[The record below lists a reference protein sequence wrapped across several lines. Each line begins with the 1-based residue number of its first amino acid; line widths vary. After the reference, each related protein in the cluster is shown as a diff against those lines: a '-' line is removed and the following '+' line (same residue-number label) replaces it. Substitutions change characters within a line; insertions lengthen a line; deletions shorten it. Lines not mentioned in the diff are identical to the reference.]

1 MLFEWRTGKSSGR
14 QDSFSFSTEFEASTK
29 LNFSSSTFTPT
40 VRKTSKRFRPLADVD
55 GECSGNLQ
63 KKKRRLR
70 LNLITSRLS
79 RPFATPTTHIVSRG
93 TSKFA
98 VWARHRILGRD
109 LLRKA
114 AIMNRIR
121 ITNTAKRGTG
131 GGPEK
136 NTQPVAHYEEA
147 HEMEFQVINDRNS
160 RQQPIAAQKTS
171 NQHVLQPCSPLGLSD
186 DEEFGECMFD
196 DPDWEDMDTESVN
209 SETVNSDF
217 NRRESGAFAF
227 DDDDVHM
234 VPEQTTTQPSPRV
247 PSPRVPSSA
256 EIFELVAQEDRQ
268 KEMSLAQFGAW
279 AGHE

>member
-1 MLFEWRTGKSSGR
+1 MLFEWRTGKSSGQ
-14 QDSFSFSTEFEASTK
+14 QDSFSFSTEFEPSTK
-29 LNFSSSTFTPT
+29 LNFSSSIFTPT
-40 VRKTSKRFRPLADVD
+40 IRKTAKRSRPQADVD

-98 VWARHRILGRD
+98 IWARHRILGRD

-121 ITNTAKRGTG
+121 ITNTAKKGPAG
-131 GGPEK
+131 GLER
-136 NTQPVAHYEEA
+136 NTQPFARYEEA

-160 RQQPIAAQKTS
+160 RQQPITPQKTS
-171 NQHVLQPCSPLGLSD
+171 NQHVPQPRSPLGLSD
-186 DEEFGECMFD
+186 DDEFGEGFCMFD
-196 DPDWEDMDTESVN
+196 DPDWEDMDGESVN

-217 NRRESGAFAF
+217 NRREPGAFAL
-227 DDDDVHM
+227 DDDDVLM
-234 VPEQTTTQPSPRV
+234 APEQTTNQSLPRI
-247 PSPRVPSSA
+247 PSSA

-279 AGHE
+279 SGHE